1 MSPKELTALRI
12 DPELMKT
19 LRAVKVKEG
28 IPITAQVD
36 LALRA
41 WLKAKGF
48 VKKTA
53 RKRAVT
59 RKRA

>member
-1 MSPKELTALRI
+1 MSPKELTAFRM

-19 LRAVKVKEG
+19 LRAVKLREG
-28 IPITAQVD
+28 IPIAAQVD
-36 LALRA
+36 FALRE
-41 WLKAKGF
+41 WLRSKGF

-53 RKRAVT
+53 RKRAAT